1 MEQIRQGVYPT
12 MITPYAPN
20 GEIDYALVERL
31 VDWYAEKGCRGVF
44 AVCQSSEMAFLSLRE
59 RVRLAQ
65 TVTAAASGRLDVVA
79 SGHISDSPEA
89 QAEEVCAVAETG
101 VRAVVLVTNR
111 LDPQRDGDGEWIRR
125 AETLLS
131 RIPPEVKLGLYECP
145 NPYKR
150 LLTPEILDWCLASGR
165 FSFIKDTCCDPD
177 LLTARLRRL
186 AGGGLG
192 LFNANEQTLL
202 HALRQGAWGYS
213 GIMANFHPELLVWLC
228 EHWQDEPET
237 AERLQNFLSLYAFK
251 EQLAY
256 PCTAKYRFRLEGVPM
271 ELSARSRDPKEL
283 NAYQRLCV
291 RQAKATEA
299 DIRALLR
306 I

>member
-44 AVCQSSEMAFLSLRE
+44 SVCQSSEMAFLSLRE

-65 TVTAAASGRLDVVA
+65 TVTTAASGRLDVVA

-186 AGGGLG
+186 AGCG
-192 LFNANEQTLL
+192 
-202 HALRQGAWGYS
+202 RVRGA
-213 GIMANFHPELLVWLC
+213 
-228 EHWQDEPET
+228 
-237 AERLQNFLSLYAFK
+237 
-251 EQLAY
+251 
-256 PCTAKYRFRLEGVPM
+256 
-271 ELSARSRDPKEL
+271 
-283 NAYQRLCV
+283 
-291 RQAKATEA
+291 
-299 DIRALLR
+299 IRALWPIFTPSCWFGCASTGRTSRRPPSGCRIFSVCTPLR
-306 I
+306 SSSPIPAPQNTGSVWRDCRWSCPPAAATRRS

>member
-65 TVTAAASGRLDVVA
+65 TVTTAASGRLDVVA

-111 LDPQRDGDGEWIRR
+111 LD
-125 AETLLS
+125 
-131 RIPPEVKLGLYECP
+131 
-145 NPYKR
+145 
-150 LLTPEILDWCLASGR
+150 
-165 FSFIKDTCCDPD
+165 
-177 LLTARLRRL
+177 
-186 AGGGLG
+186 
-192 LFNANEQTLL
+192 
-202 HALRQGAWGYS
+202 
-213 GIMANFHPELLVWLC
+213 
-228 EHWQDEPET
+228 
-237 AERLQNFLSLYAFK
+237 
-251 EQLAY
+251 
-256 PCTAKYRFRLEGVPM
+256 
-271 ELSARSRDPKEL
+271 
-283 NAYQRLCV
+283 
-291 RQAKATEA
+291 
-299 DIRALLR
+299 
-306 I
+306 

>member
-101 VRAVVLVTNR
+101 VRAPIGWTRSATGTANGSGGR
-111 LDPQRDGDGEWIRR
+111 KRCCPAFRR
-125 AETLLS
+125 
-131 RIPPEVKLGLYECP
+131 R
-145 NPYKR
+145 
-150 LLTPEILDWCLASGR
+150 
-165 FSFIKDTCCDPD
+165 
-177 LLTARLRRL
+177 
-186 AGGGLG
+186 
-192 LFNANEQTLL
+192 
-202 HALRQGAWGYS
+202 
-213 GIMANFHPELLVWLC
+213 
-228 EHWQDEPET
+228 
-237 AERLQNFLSLYAFK
+237 
-251 EQLAY
+251 
-256 PCTAKYRFRLEGVPM
+256 
-271 ELSARSRDPKEL
+271 
-283 NAYQRLCV
+283 
-291 RQAKATEA
+291 
-299 DIRALLR
+299 
-306 I
+306 

>member
-101 VRAVVLVTNR
+101 VRAVVR
-111 LDPQRDGDGEWIRR
+111 RGRRMDP
-125 AETLLS
+125 
-131 RIPPEVKLGLYECP
+131 
-145 NPYKR
+145 
-150 LLTPEILDWCLASGR
+150 
-165 FSFIKDTCCDPD
+165 
-177 LLTARLRRL
+177 
-186 AGGGLG
+186 AGG
-192 LFNANEQTLL
+192 NAAVPHSAGGEAG
-202 HALRQGAWGYS
+202 AL
-213 GIMANFHPELLVWLC
+213 
-228 EHWQDEPET
+228 
-237 AERLQNFLSLYAFK
+237 
-251 EQLAY
+251 
-256 PCTAKYRFRLEGVPM
+256 
-271 ELSARSRDPKEL
+271 
-283 NAYQRLCV
+283 
-291 RQAKATEA
+291 
-299 DIRALLR
+299 
-306 I
+306 

>member
-1 MEQIRQGVYPT
+1 

-65 TVTAAASGRLDVVA
+65 TVTTAASGRLDVVA

-150 LLTPEILDWCLASGR
+150 LLTPEILDWCLASGPLLVHQGHLLRPGHADGAAPAAGGQR
-165 FSFIKDTCCDPD
+165 FGSFQRQRANAA
-177 LLTARLRRL
+177 ARLAAGRVGLFGHYGQFSPRAAGLAVRAL
-186 AGGGLG
+186 AGRAGDRRAAAEFSQSVRLY
-192 LFNANEQTLL
+192 
-202 HALRQGAWGYS
+202 GAARPIPAPQNTGS
-213 GIMANFHPELLVWLC
+213 VWRDC
-228 EHWQDEPET
+228 RWSCPPAAATEG
-237 AERLQNFLSLYAFK
+237 AERVST
-251 EQLAY
+251 
-256 PCTAKYRFRLEGVPM
+256 P
-271 ELSARSRDPKEL
+271 
-283 NAYQRLCV
+283 V
-291 RQAKATEA
+291 RPQAKAAEA